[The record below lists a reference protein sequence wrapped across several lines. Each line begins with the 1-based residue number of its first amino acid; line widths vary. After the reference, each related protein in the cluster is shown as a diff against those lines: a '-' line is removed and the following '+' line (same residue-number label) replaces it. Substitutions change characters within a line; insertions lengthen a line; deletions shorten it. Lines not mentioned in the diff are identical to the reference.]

1 MLILIKSAGD
11 LASGVAV
18 KLYHCGYQIIMTEI
32 GQPTTVR
39 CEVSFSRVVYQG
51 SCQLEGV
58 TARHAVG
65 LEQVRKILDQGEIP
79 VYTGPAGHILHE
91 FRPQVLIDAIIAKHN
106 SGTRIDDAPLTIA
119 LGPGFTAGVDCHAVI
134 ETMRGHD
141 LGRVLYQ
148 GQAYPNTG
156 VPGEID
162 GHGSDRIL
170 RSCHDGVFQ
179 PIRKIGDSVN
189 LGDIVAHIGEK
200 NVYAQV
206 SGVIRG
212 LLPAGTP
219 VSRGMK
225 SGDIDPRGRR
235 EYCFSISDKARN
247 IAGGVLEAILRWQN
261 AGADQAETTCR
272 Q

>member
-18 KLYHCGYQIIMTEI
+18 KLYHCGYDVIMTEI
-32 GQPTTVR
+32 DRPTTVR
-39 CEVSFSRVVYQG
+39 CEVAFSRVVYQG
-51 SCQLEGV
+51 SCELEGV
-58 TARHAVG
+58 KARHAAT
-65 LEQVRKILDQGEIP
+65 LDMVRQILAAGEIP
-79 VYTGPAGHILHE
+79 VYTGPSEDILRE
-91 FRPQVLIDAIIAKHN
+91 FRVDVLVDAIIAKHN
-106 SGTRIDDAPLTIA
+106 SGTRIDDAPLVIA
-119 LGPGFTAGVDCHAVI
+119 LGPGFTAGRDCHALI

-141 LGRVLYQ
+141 LGRVIYQ

-162 GHGSDRIL
+162 GHGAERIL

-179 PIRKIGDSVN
+179 PLRHIGDMVN
-189 LGDIVAHIGEK
+189 RGDIVAHVGEK

-206 SGVIRG
+206 SGVVRG

-219 VSRGMK
+219 VRRGMK
-225 SGDIDPRGRR
+225 SGDIDPRARR

-247 IAGGVLEAILRWQN
+247 IAGGVLEAILHWQN
-261 AGADQAETTCR
+261 GGR
-272 Q
+272 